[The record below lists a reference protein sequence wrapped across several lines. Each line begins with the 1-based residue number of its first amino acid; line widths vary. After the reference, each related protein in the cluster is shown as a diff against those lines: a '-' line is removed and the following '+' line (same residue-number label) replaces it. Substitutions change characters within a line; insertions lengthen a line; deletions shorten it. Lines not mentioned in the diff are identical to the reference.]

1 MGLQLDWI
9 MGVIDQIIV
18 GYILIMGIW
27 TFEATKWMLDLPRTH
42 WILGKQSD
50 LGVFE
55 AGIIVPPII

>member
-1 MGLQLDWI
+1 M
-9 MGVIDQIIV
+9 
-18 GYILIMGIW
+18 W

-55 AGIIVPPII
+55 AGIIVPPIEENNDQPNFGGTMN

>member
-1 MGLQLDWI
+1 